1 MPPAFLKL
9 DSRTRIALDV
19 LGELAASP
27 PARVTAVHLLARAV
41 RASPSSLEKL
51 LAELRAAGIVTAL
64 RGPGGGY
71 RLAAAPAA
79 IRLLDVWRALE
90 RGPGP
95 GERAADSEEPPS
107 PADSPVWARCDEFL
121 YDQLSGITLADALV
135 PAVSAARV
143 SPEPASPEEQGRA
156 AGTPSRR
163 RRASSVFDYARTLG
177 ES

>member
-71 RLAAAPAA
+71 RLASAPDS

-90 RGPGP
+90 RGPG
-95 GERAADSEEPPS
+95 ERAAESDEEPG

-121 YDQLSGITLADALV
+121 HDQLSGITLADALL
-135 PAVSAARV
+135 PATGAARV
-143 SPEPASPEEQGRA
+143 PPESAMPEEQGRT
-156 AGTPSRR
+156 AGTTARR

-177 ES
+177 EA